1 MRRERA
7 ITSRAERLT
16 DLVFSILENEPQEI
30 RGFKGGTKAR
40 AIIRVLETN
49 GGYWLTAEEKELIK
63 AIIKCY

>member
-1 MRRERA
+1 MRRERR

-16 DLVFSILENEPQEI
+16 DLVFSILENEPQEVKGI
-30 RGFKGGTKAR
+30 KGGTKAR

-63 AIIKCY
+63 AIVKCY